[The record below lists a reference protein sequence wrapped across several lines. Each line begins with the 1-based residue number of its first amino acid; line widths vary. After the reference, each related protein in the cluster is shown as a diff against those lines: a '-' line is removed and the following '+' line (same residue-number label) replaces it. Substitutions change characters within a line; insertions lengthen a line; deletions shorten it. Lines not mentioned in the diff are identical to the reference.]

1 MCGIWYYVSRTFAIL
16 AAESPMKG
24 VKQLQWKVVWS
35 WKQAILELPTNS
47 KQDCLFV
54 TIFRYHP
61 ITFGIISTNC
71 IMHFSNLYTSAAALR
86 SEKWLFN
93 SIKTR
98 NNLIIPNNLDTRKNR
113 TVDRYMLFLLFE
125 LFSSQQD
132 FVLTTTRTTWTT
144 GTTHGPK
151 TDSDRCNKAQRC
163 WGLELF
169 FLIRH

>member
-1 MCGIWYYVSRTFAIL
+1 MCGIWYYVSRIFAIL

-98 NNLIIPNNLDTRKNR
+98 DNLIIPNNLDTRKNR
-113 TVDRYMLFLLFE
+113 TVNRQLYVVLVVWVVFISTRFRFNDNKNNMNNRNNSWTKDRFW
-125 LFSSQQD
+125 SVQ
-132 FVLTTTRTTWTT
+132 
-144 GTTHGPK
+144 
-151 TDSDRCNKAQRC
+151 
-163 WGLELF
+163 
-169 FLIRH
+169 